1 MLTASA
7 ARGEPPM
14 NDVAIVL
21 STTNSYAR
29 QAASMYAQLEAFGV
43 ADWAWLVPL
52 EPLDAAANETLRGRF
67 PGRRTEVL
75 EIPFGVKLSGNKPFL
90 PGMVPPHDHYL
101 LLDTDLIVVRE
112 AFFAAF
118 ARGPKDR
125 ISLVEDTFTVADF
138 LRATPGHAPRFAVFP
153 GLEGRPYLQTG
164 AIGLPHAAF
173 IAIRD
178 ELYAA
183 LKRAAEATTTTGD
196 LQAWNHLARTR
207 PELFHLLPP
216 RACLVLRPDGSGFS
230 TGAHATDL
238 TWTASGPEYRREPVL
253 CLHYTRSGGRVHALA
268 DYRDRG

>member
-1 MLTASA
+1 
-7 ARGEPPM
+7 M

-43 ADWAWLVPL
+43 ADKAWLVPL
-52 EPLDAAANETLRGRF
+52 EPLDAAANETLRGLF

-75 EIPFGVKLSGNKPFL
+75 ELPFGLKLSGNKPFL

-101 LLDTDLIVVRE
+101 LLDTDLLVVRE

-118 ARGPKDR
+118 ARVPTDR
-125 ISLVEDTFTVADF
+125 ITQVADTFTVADF
-138 LRATPGHAPRFAVFP
+138 LRAAPWQAPRFAVFP
-153 GLEGRPYLQTG
+153 GLEHRPYIQTG

-173 IAIRD
+173 VAIRD

-183 LKRAAEATTTTGD
+183 LKRAAETTTTGD

-230 TGAHATDL
+230 TGVHAPDV
-238 TWTASGPEYRREPVL
+238 TWRAGAPEYRREPVL
-253 CLHYTRSGGRVHALA
+253 CLHYTHSGGRVRTLRDYARAVEDA
-268 DYRDRG
+268 DARPRG